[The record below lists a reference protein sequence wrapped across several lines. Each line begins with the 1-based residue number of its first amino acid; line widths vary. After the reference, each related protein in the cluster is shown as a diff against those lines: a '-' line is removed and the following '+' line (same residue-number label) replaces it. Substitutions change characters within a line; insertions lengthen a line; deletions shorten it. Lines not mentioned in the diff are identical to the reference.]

1 MKYVTYEKIR
11 NRDLN
16 MELWDEIEKVL
27 SNYLITNH
35 DNMIIDILEKIQ
47 EAYE

>member
-11 NRDLN
+11 NRNLN
-16 MELWDEIEKVL
+16 MELWDEIENVL